1 MSNPQLVSPVGIL
14 SKASPCSS
22 CIRFTCMALTFLSGS
37 AHARRAVRALLSCEA
52 VADHRDDPRGHR
64 VRARPAPW
72 RSKPHGAQVCR
83 VDTRKHANAAVPTR
97 LRASNAHALAAN
109 ATESNATAIAFD
121 ANA

>member
-14 SKASPCSS
+14 SKASPYSS
-22 CIRFTCMALTFLSGS
+22 CMRVACSALTFLSCS
-37 AHARRAVRALLSCEA
+37 AHAGRAVGALLSCEA

-83 VDTRKHANAAVPTR
+83 ADSRMPANAAVPTR
-97 LRASNAHALAAN
+97 LRASNANALASSA
-109 ATESNATAIAFD
+109 AAVAFD
-121 ANA
+121 TNA